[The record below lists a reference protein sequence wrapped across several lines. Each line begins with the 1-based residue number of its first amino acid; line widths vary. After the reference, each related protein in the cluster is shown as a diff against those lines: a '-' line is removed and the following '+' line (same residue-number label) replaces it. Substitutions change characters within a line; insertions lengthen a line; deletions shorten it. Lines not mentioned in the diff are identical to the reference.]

1 MIITSEIINC
11 GNYEIKLIKFIHPYI
26 EAGSTKI
33 LIEPHEKFCL
43 SYIERTPAIFVL
55 TPELHLQKKLVLCP
69 VIALRQ
75 LDKYMPQSFGSF
87 IRVYSK

>member
-1 MIITSEIINC
+1 MIITSDIINC
-11 GNYEIKLIKFIHPYI
+11 GNYEIELIKFIHPYI
-26 EAGSTKI
+26 DH
-33 LIEPHEKFCL
+33 HEKFCL
-43 SYIERTPAIFVL
+43 NYIERIPAIFVL
-55 TPELHLQKKLVLCP
+55 IQELHLQKKLVLCP